1 MARIA
6 PTRDDMT
13 PEMMARVVM
22 ENYDPSFASRTRV
35 GDVIVGGLHFGA
47 ESSREPTVTCLN
59 AKGIRM
65 IISSSFSQTYLRNAY
80 NNGFL
85 CIEVPGRV
93 KRLRAQ
99 LAGEIV
105 EKEKKR
111 QSFQAGTSRSTSLAI
126 SLRIITRGAA
136 RAEFARPH
144 SSGRG
149 GTDTNP

>member
-22 ENYDPSFASRTRV
+22 ENYDPNFASRTRV
-35 GDVIVGGLHFGA
+35 GDVMVGGLHFGA
-47 ESSREPTVTCLN
+47 ESSRERTVTCLN
-59 AKGIRM
+59 AKGIPM
-65 IISSSFSQTYLRNAY
+65 IISSSFLQTYLRNAY

-105 EKEKKR
+105 EKEKTILP
-111 QSFQAGTSRSTSLAI
+111 GGNVAI
-126 SLRIITRGAA
+126 DFSCDFTAHHYA
-136 RAEFARPH
+136 RRRARKFARPH

-149 GTDTNP
+149 STDTNP